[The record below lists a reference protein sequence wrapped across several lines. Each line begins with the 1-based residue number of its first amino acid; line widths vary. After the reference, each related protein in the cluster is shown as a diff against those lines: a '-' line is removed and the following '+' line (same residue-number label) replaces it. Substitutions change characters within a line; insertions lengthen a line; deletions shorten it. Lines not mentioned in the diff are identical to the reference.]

1 MDISNLLAGQGP
13 TQQQTAAVR
22 QECLETGFLALEG
35 HGLQEEL
42 LLQLFAAAER
52 FFDLSL
58 DDKMQ
63 LVVQV
68 DGLLHL
74 VFESPMTAGQCDR
87 CQCLSVCSF
96 VFRLLH
102 YC

>member
-1 MDISNLLAGQGP
+1 LAGQGP
-13 TQQQTAAVR
+13 TKQQTAAVR
-22 QECLETGFLALEG
+22 RECLKTGFLALEG

-42 LLQLFAAAER
+42 LLQLFAAAEQ
-52 FFDLSL
+52 FFDLPL

-68 DGLLHL
+68 GGLLHL
-74 VFESPMTAGQCDR
+74 VFKSSITAGQVDR

-96 VFRLLH
+96 VD
-102 YC
+102 